1 MMRPNVFPWNDRA
14 GRLSAL
20 KLTVFG
26 AVLVPLVWLAVQAAN
41 GWLGSKPVT
50 EAIHQTGDW
59 AVRFLLLSLLVSP
72 LRVVANWPQLITV
85 RRMLGLTALAY
96 TALHLALFVVLQGYD
111 LQKVI
116 SEIVLRVY
124 LTIGFA
130 ALLGLVILGV
140 TSTDGMVR
148 RLGSMRWNTLHKTV
162 YAITTLALVHFAL
175 QSKIDV
181 TQAVLMAGLFFWLM
195 GFRLLRRYGVA
206 LGALPLCALAL
217 ATGALTAFTEAGWYA
232 SMTGLSGMRVLWA
245 NLDFEYVI
253 RPAWWVLLA
262 GLAMVAITAATAR
275 FNPARGRKEGPRQGR
290 QTRRLAPSAAST
302 EQLV

>member
-1 MMRPNVFPWNDRA
+1 M
-14 GRLSAL
+14 SC
-20 KLTVFG
+20 
-26 AVLVPLVWLAVQAAN
+26 
-41 GWLGSKPVT
+41 
-50 EAIHQTGDW
+50 
-59 AVRFLLLSLLVSP
+59 
-72 LRVVANWPQLITV
+72 
-85 RRMLGLTALAY
+85 
-96 TALHLALFVVLQGYD
+96 QGYD

-116 SEIVLRVY
+116 SEIVLRIY

-130 ALLGLVILGV
+130 ALLGLAILGV

-148 RLGSMRWNTLHKTV
+148 RLGAMRWNTLHKTV

-195 GFRLLRRYGVA
+195 GFRLLRRYGVV

-217 ATGALTAFTEAGWYA
+217 AAGVLTALTEAGWYA

-262 GLAMVAITAATAR
+262 GLVMVAITAATAR
-275 FNPARGRKEGPRQGR
+275 FNPVQRRTERQRQER
-290 QTRRLAPSAAST
+290 QTRTLAPSAAST